1 MSSVAPPPAYPAWPP
16 PPPAPPR
23 RRRWPLVAGVAIASA
38 ALAAAITAVITT
50 NMGGAVGGHTATT
63 TTRTVTVTPSPSS
76 LPEPLPTA
84 QADARTC
91 AAWLSAGD
99 LIHAASTAQSVIPK
113 GTTIVD
119 PSVRNNPM
127 WTSAVQKAADL
138 YRQAGDTLTAGIA
151 PGATLILDQ
160 TAHTTAA
167 ALYALSTGYGTFDPA
182 SGNTYSTTHE
192 ASDAMDALCNRLAPR

>member
-16 PPPAPPR
+16 PPVPPR
-23 RRRWPLVAGVAIASA
+23 GRRWPLVTGVAITSA

-50 NMGGAVGGHTATT
+50 NMGGGAAGGHTAIT

-76 LPEPLPTA
+76 PEPLPTA
-84 QADARTC
+84 QADGRTC
-91 AAWLSAGD
+91 TAWLSAGD

-119 PSVRNNPM
+119 PSVRNNPT

-138 YRQAGDTLTAGIA
+138 YRQAGDTLSAGIA
-151 PGATLILDQ
+151 PGTTPILDQ
-160 TAHTTAA
+160 TAHTATA

>member
-38 ALAAAITAVITT
+38 VLAAAITAVITT
-50 NMGGAVGGHTATT
+50 NMGGAAGGHTATT
-63 TTRTVTVTPSPSS
+63 TTRTVTVTPPSS
-76 LPEPLPTA
+76 SSPEPLPTA

-119 PSVRNNPM
+119 PSVRNNPT

-138 YRQAGDTLTAGIA
+138 YGQAGDTLTAGIA
-151 PGATLILDQ
+151 PGATPMLAE
-160 TAHTTAA
+160 TATTVVD
-167 ALYALSTGYGTFDPA
+167 ALRTLSTTTRGFDDA
-182 SGNTYSTTHE
+182 SGNAYSVTKE
-192 ASDAMDALCNRLAPR
+192 AGNAMDVLCNRLAPR